1 MSDRWKKINKSTR
14 NSINGHITSHLWI
27 TNYLFVSLGLHWWH
41 MEVPRLGVKWEL
53 QLPAH
58 TTATVTQDLTRVC
71 DLYHSSQQRWILN
84 LLSEA
89 RDPTLI
95 LMDAGGFRYCW
106 ATTGTPEMLILT
118 LFMIMGSTGV
128 KMSSVG
134 VRALGNK
141 SYVRC
146 GVPCSS
152 NK

>member
-1 MSDRWKKINKSTR
+1 
-14 NSINGHITSHLWI
+14 
-27 TNYLFVSLGLHWWH
+27 

-95 LMDAGGFRYCW
+95 LMDAGGFRYC
-106 ATTGTPEMLILT
+106 
-118 LFMIMGSTGV
+118 
-128 KMSSVG
+128 
-134 VRALGNK
+134 
-141 SYVRC
+141 
-146 GVPCSS
+146 
-152 NK
+152 